1 MKGRGRKVGRRGV
14 KGEEGREKGGEEGR
28 EEGSEGRGG
37 R

>member
-1 MKGRGRKVGRRGV
+1 MKG
-14 KGEEGREKGGEEGR
+14 GEEGREEGSEGRRGVKGGEEGR